1 MMKKLLLLLSI
12 TLLAAGP
19 TASADFR
26 HQLKTVA
33 DTSRGRVG
41 VGVGVIETG
50 EFEWLAPDGR
60 FPMQSVYKFP
70 IAMAVLAEVDAGKLK
85 LDQKVTV
92 RKAEFVSPGQRSPIR
107 DAHPDGDFEMPL
119 RELIRY
125 AVSESDGTASDV
137 LLRLAGGPRRVMA
150 FLKSIGVTGVTVV
163 DTELT
168 LGKNDRAQYRNWATP
183 RGAVELLKTFHAGKG
198 LSPASRSVLLADLTE
213 SPTGPKRIKGM
224 LPPGTV
230 VAHKTGTSNT
240 VSGITAA
247 TNDIGIVTLPDGRH
261 LVVAVF
267 VSDSPAD
274 EATREGVIA
283 RVARAAWER
292 WKKG

>member
-1 MMKKLLLLLSI
+1 MMKKLLLLLTI
-12 TLLAAGP
+12 TLLAVGP

-50 EFEWLAPDGR
+50 EFEWLNPDGR

-85 LDQKVTV
+85 LDQTVIV
-92 RKAEFVSPGQRSPIR
+92 RKAEFLRPGQGSPIR
-107 DAHPDGDFEMPL
+107 DAHPEGDVQMTV

-125 AVSESDGTASDV
+125 AVVQSDGTASDV
-137 LLRLAGGPRRVMA
+137 LLRLVGGPGRVMA
-150 FLKSIGVTGVTVV
+150 FLKGIGITGINVV
-163 DTELT
+163 DTEMT
-168 LGKNDRAQYRNWATP
+168 LGKDRQAQYRNWATP
-183 RGAVELLKTFHAGKG
+183 RAAVELLKAFHAGKG
-198 LSPASRSVLLADLTE
+198 LSPASHRLLLTDLTDVV
-213 SPTGPKRIKGM
+213 TGPNRIKGM

-230 VAHKTGTSNT
+230 VAHKTGTGGTSK
-240 VSGITAA
+240 GITSA

-267 VSDSPAD
+267 VADSPAD
-274 EATREGVIA
+274 DDTRAAVIA
-283 RVARAAWER
+283 RVARAAWDR
-292 WKKG
+292 WRK